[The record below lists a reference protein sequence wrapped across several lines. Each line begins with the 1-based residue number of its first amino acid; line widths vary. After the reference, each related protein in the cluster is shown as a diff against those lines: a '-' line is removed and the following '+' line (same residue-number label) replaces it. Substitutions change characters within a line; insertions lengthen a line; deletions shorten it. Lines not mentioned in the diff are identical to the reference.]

1 MNYKEIEII
10 ILLVGLSIASI
21 PIFFAILKHMLKH
34 IYLPFIYDGSK
45 LYAINPLNNRK
56 LCLLDYSRT
65 DVKNKKGKI
74 LTFSDAF
81 NNYRW
86 LPCNGIKINLN
97 SLLCKNNGTRI
108 LYITKFFMIEFYRKY
123 YD

>member
-21 PIFFAILKHMLKH
+21 PIFFTILKYILKH

-74 LTFSDAF
+74 LTFNDAF
-81 NNYRW
+81 LNNIW